1 MGIISA
7 SGEFVIES
15 TLGLGGVKL
24 ATLEEFKSRAS
35 EWDIVTFTVND
46 SDAIWAAACSQ
57 IGKKYDWTA
66 LVSLPFHRDWS
77 EADRWFCSELV
88 AWAFDQGGTPLFA
101 KDKIHRV
108 TPGHLYM
115 IHPTRVYSI

>member
-1 MGIISA
+1 VGIISP
-7 SGEFVIES
+7 SGEFVLES

-35 EWDIVTFTVND
+35 EWEVVEFTVND
-46 SDAIWAAACSQ
+46 ADAIWIAACSQ

-66 LVSLPFHRDWS
+66 LIGIPFHRDWS
-77 EADRWFCSELV
+77 EADSWFCSELV